1 MLIKALENLFDK
13 PFVTDLMYPILHEDG
28 VFLLSDGS
36 LGLIWEIEG
45 INADGKSVEE
55 LNRISGTFANFL
67 KVLPEDIP
75 FQFIAVT
82 WRGLA
87 DDELS
92 VYGNGDLSNSYI
104 SDYMYRK
111 RAWHEHGKRKGFA
124 SEGATFYPRTIKT
137 YFTVKQFSLSPG
149 RLYTEDSYKKT
160 IEKLRNIELIVNAS
174 LSAGGIGHR
183 LIGADELIELMYRFL
198 NPNRSLN
205 IPPQKWA
212 GDDLRRYVAFNSPLA
227 KEDGWVFDGMKY
239 NVLSFTSNPALPHG
253 DAFHT
258 IPNILFK
265 ENNGA
270 SLFDYAPVIMFTMNF
285 HQPSQ
290 AVLKRSLDV
299 KRTFAFLHKFNFLG
313 DVSIDKEIASNETRT
328 LLTEMYGGEKVFK
341 VSYHLCVPTA
351 QEESNFFSSQI
362 EGHLNITTGCNAF
375 REDLI
380 APAMLMRS
388 LPFGFD
394 HKVVDEERLVR
405 RAVTATASILADVA
419 PIYRSGRGRRTDV
432 AIGYYNRRGESVWL
446 DLFDKSTAITAPHC
460 LVTGAT
466 GAGKSVTMN
475 DFVHQALR
483 QPSTVIV
490 IDKGESYKRA
500 CYLSGGQYL
509 KFEGEP
515 DFVLNP
521 FKGDFTDDHRA
532 FLSSLIAAMASGGHE
547 IITREE
553 VSFISEAVLE
563 LTGLYDEG
571 RDLNNLV
578 RILKS
583 YNNPISDSVA
593 RKLFP
598 FHGSGQYARFLESNK
613 PHLQFSNKFTVCELG
628 DVEIYKDLQA
638 VIVFLLI
645 FYITEYV
652 KHVQGRK
659 YLIID
664 EAWALFK
671 NDVAVDYL
679 VKAIKTFRKYGCSVI
694 FVTQQLD
701 DFMMIAKAMNMK
713 DNCPNK
719 VLLYQ
724 EGDVVIKNAAQ
735 IDLSQGMLD
744 IYKSI
749 RKSSKYAEA
758 LIATQGWVSVG
769 RITLDPES
777 YWVVTTSEP
786 DKAYLNDLLKQG
798 KTLGQAIE
806 EASQNHPYG
815 VTSNSQPSSQPN
827 NIKKTVY

>member
-1 MLIKALENLFDK
+1 MLYKTLESLFDK
-13 PFVTDLMYPILHEDG
+13 PFVTDLMYPVLYEDG

-36 LGLIWEIEG
+36 LGLAWEIEG
-45 INADGKSVEE
+45 INIDGKSAEE
-55 LNRISGTFANFL
+55 LERISATFANFL
-67 KVLPEDIP
+67 KVLPEETP
-75 FQFIAVT
+75 CQLLAFT

-87 DDELS
+87 NEELS
-92 VYGNGDLSNSYI
+92 VYSNGDFSNDYI
-104 SDYMYRK
+104 KAYMDRK
-111 RAWHEHGKRKGFA
+111 LAWHEHGKRKSFA
-124 SEGATFYPRTIKT
+124 SEGTVFYPRTIKT
-137 YFTVKQFSLSPG
+137 YFTVKQHSQTPG
-149 RLYTEDSYKKT
+149 KLYTEESYKKT
-160 IEKLRNIELIVNAS
+160 LEKLKSVELIVDAS

-183 LIGADELIELMYRFL
+183 LINADELIEMLYRFL
-198 NPNRSLN
+198 NPKRSLD
-205 IPPQKWA
+205 IPPQKWT
-212 GDDLRRYVAFNSPLA
+212 GGNDLRRYTVFNSPESR
-227 KEDGWVFDGMKY
+227 EDGWIFDGMKY
-239 NVLSFTSNPALPHG
+239 SVLSFASNPALPQDDG
-253 DAFHT
+253 FYT
-258 IPNILFK
+258 FPNILFK
-265 ENNGA
+265 ENNTGA
-270 SLFDYAPVIMFTMNF
+270 SFFDYAPVILFAINF

-290 AVLKRSLDV
+290 AALKRQLEV

-313 DVSIDKEIASNETRT
+313 DVSIDKEIASNETKT

-341 VSYHLCVPTA
+341 VSYHLCIPTTV
-351 QEESNFFSSQI
+351 EESNFFNSQL

-380 APAMLMRS
+380 ASAILMRC
-388 LPFGFD
+388 LPFGYD
-394 HKVVDEERLVR
+394 HKIVDEERLVR
-405 RAVTATASILADVA
+405 RAIIATASVIADVA
-419 PIYRSGRGRRTDV
+419 PIYRSGRGKKTDV

-466 GAGKSVTMN
+466 GAGKSVTMC
-475 DFVHQALR
+475 DFIHQSLR
-483 QPSTVIV
+483 QPATVIV

-500 CYLSGGQYL
+500 CYLYGGQYL

-532 FLSSLIAAMASGGHE
+532 FLTSLTAAMASGGHE

-553 VSFISEAVLE
+553 VSFISEAILE
-563 LTGLYDEG
+563 LTGLYDDS
-571 RDLNNLV
+571 RDLGNLV

-598 FHGSGQYARFLESNK
+598 FHGSGQYARFLEGQK
-613 PHLQFSNKFTVCELG
+613 PHLQFTNNFTVCELG

-638 VIVFLLI
+638 VIVYLLI

-652 KHVQGRK
+652 KHIPGRK

-671 NDVAVDYL
+671 NDVAVDFL
-679 VKAIKTFRKYGCSVI
+679 VKATKTFRKYGCAVI

-701 DFMMIAKAMNMK
+701 DFMVIARAMNMK

-719 VLLYQ
+719 ILLYQ
-724 EGDVVIKNAAQ
+724 EGDVVIKNAGQ
-735 IDLSQGMLD
+735 LDLSQGMLD

-749 RKSSKYAEA
+749 KKSPKYAEA

-786 DKAYLNDLLKQG
+786 DKSYLNDLLKQG
-798 KTLGQAIE
+798 KTLREAIA
-806 EASQNHPYG
+806 EAARNYPYG
-815 VTSNSQPSSQPN
+815 VTANSLS
-827 NIKKTVY
+827 KRKAEEA